1 MYYIG
6 IDIAKF
12 KHYTSIID
20 QTGKTL
26 TKPISF
32 QNHTEGGNKL
42 LDWIYR
48 YISLATD
55 ALIIME

>member
-12 KHYTSIID
+12 KHYASIID

-32 QNHTEGGNKL
+32 QNHTEG
-42 LDWIYR
+42 
-48 YISLATD
+48 
-55 ALIIME
+55 